1 MIFPT
6 VTGSNLLRQKVTLP
20 DGFQGRLNLV
30 FIAFQRWQQIEV
42 DSWSPLAEALEGSI
56 DGLFSYEL
64 PIIESRGAVSRLFIK
79 EGMRAGIPNAR
90 VRKSTITLYLE
101 KVAFRSALEMPDEDH
116 VYVLVVDRRGQV
128 LFHAR
133 GPLTPEAEDAL
144 SSALQELDPAS
155 APPAGRPHAPP
166 EGPPGRGPA

>member
-1 MIFPT
+1 
-6 VTGSNLLRQKVTLP
+6 VTLP
-20 DGFQGRLNLV
+20 DGFRGRLNLV
-30 FIAFQRWQQIEV
+30 FVAFQRWQQMEV

-64 PIIESRGAVSRLFIK
+64 PTIESRGAVSRLFIN

-90 VRKSTITLYLE
+90 VRERTITLYLE
-101 KVAFRSALEMPDEDH
+101 KAVFRTALEMPDEDH

-133 GPLTPEAEDAL
+133 GPHTPEAEAAL
-144 SSALQELDPAS
+144 RSALQELDPAPVPLADAMRAS
-155 APPAGRPHAPP
+155 KG
-166 EGPPGRGPA
+166 EPPGRGSA